1 MHVGPGF
8 PHPQWI
14 LLRFEGPGVGRPF
27 DMTTHSFVV
36 GRKVVASVFDEA
48 AQGMLN
54 VEAKPFVP
62 R

>member
-1 MHVGPGF
+1 
-8 PHPQWI
+8 
-14 LLRFEGPGVGRPF
+14 
-27 DMTTHSFVV
+27 MTTHSFVV